1 MKKIILIFNK
11 QNKKEYLKAIKNEN
25 LRSNLIL
32 IESANK
38 NKIFEKIHL
47 ADALIGCP
55 REYFTKELFQNTKKL
70 KWIHAGGAGID
81 QILIPEIKNSN
92 IVFTHGKII
101 QGPEVAD
108 HALGLLLSITR
119 NLHLH
124 IKGEAPKNIQ
134 RPIELRNKTCGIFG
148 MGGIGFSIAER
159 LKGFGAKVIGIS
171 EDLIPLVSFVDEFY
185 TTEKLLKILPRLDV
199 LICAAPL
206 TKDTFKL
213 FNLKHFKKMKK
224 GSIFINISRG
234 KLVDIRA
241 LLKNNIYLK
250 FRGIGLDVTDPE
262 PLLKGHALNNLK
274 NIIITPHTA
283 GLSDKNRARSV
294 KLIIKNI
301 KRFLKNKHLLN
312 IADKD
317 RGY

>member
-11 QNKKEYLKAIKNEN
+11 HNKKEYLKEIKNEN
-25 LRSNLIL
+25 LKSNIIL
-32 IESANK
+32 IDSANK
-38 NKIFEKIHL
+38 NKIFEKIRL

-55 REYFTKELFQNTKKL
+55 RAYFTKELFQKTKKL

-92 IVFTHGKII
+92 IVLTHGKII

-124 IKGEAPKNIQ
+124 IKGEASKNVQ
-134 RPIELRNKTCGIFG
+134 RPIELRNKTCGILG

-159 LKGFGAKVIGIS
+159 LKSFGAKVIGIS

-185 TTEKLLKILPRLDV
+185 TSEKLLKILPRLDV

-206 TKDTFKL
+206 TNDTFRL

-234 KLVDIRA
+234 KLVDTRA

-262 PLLKGHALNNLK
+262 PLQKGHALNNLK

-312 IADKD
+312 IADKSK
-317 RGY
+317 GY